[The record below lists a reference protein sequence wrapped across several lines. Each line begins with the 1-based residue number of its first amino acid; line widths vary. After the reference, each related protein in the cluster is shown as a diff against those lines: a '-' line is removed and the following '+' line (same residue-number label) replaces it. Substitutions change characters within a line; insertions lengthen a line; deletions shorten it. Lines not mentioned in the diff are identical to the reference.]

1 VKLYFGEIIS
11 KNMYAKKVKNKN
23 IVNLNLG
30 GFMKHLYLKS
40 LVPKYHKILHLWSTY
55 IYECKKSKI

>member
-1 VKLYFGEIIS
+1 MS
-11 KNMYAKKVKNKN
+11 KNMYAKKVKNEN